1 MLKSLYITN
10 YALIDELSIDFAA
23 GFNVFTGETGAGK
36 SIIIGALAM
45 LLKGR
50 SDPSIIKSG
59 KDKATIEGIF
69 VTEDKE
75 LINILE
81 DNDIDCDGEIII
93 RRTIGKDRSSIRI
106 NGVAVTLGF
115 VSDLSVRLLDI
126 HSQRDSIYLLDNR
139 KQLALLDRFAN
150 SDLSAY
156 KVAYQ
161 KLQTARAEY
170 EHVLNEE
177 LSEREL
183 EYLQYDLQELIDAD
197 LKAGEEEQLSQL
209 ELAYNNASRYQQAFA
224 QALELYKGDGG
235 IKEKFY
241 DLLNALA
248 PIETKEIIESK
259 ALLDD
264 LYYNLED
271 VLERIEGFASAFQE
285 DAIDIEKIQER
296 LFTYAKLKR
305 KHKTDTEG
313 LLALRAELAAKL
325 ARFEQRDDIIANKRI
340 AFEEAQAVAQ
350 RLADELS
357 ALRRAK
363 ALELRDL
370 VLAQTADL
378 MLKNCSFM
386 IAFNKKELQA
396 DGQDDIEFQ
405 VAMNIGEPLKSLK
418 NTASGG
424 EISRLMLAIKTVF
437 AAYQHLE
444 MMVFDEIDTGVSGK
458 VASAVGRKMQEI
470 AKHTQVLCITHL
482 APVAACGS
490 THFYIYKSSD
500 DTSTRTDVKVLNEA
514 ERLEELAQMASGSLS
529 NESLAAAKE
538 LLLISSMNN

>member
-106 NGVAVTLGF
+106 NGIAVTLGF

-156 KVAYQ
+156 KAAYQ

-209 ELAYNNASRYQQAFA
+209 ELAYNNASRYQQTFA

-248 PIETKEIIESK
+248 PIETKEIVESK

-325 ARFEQRDDIIANKRI
+325 ARFEQRDEIIANKRL

-350 RLADELS
+350 NLADELS

-363 ALELRDL
+363 ALELRD
-370 VLAQTADL
+370 
-378 MLKNCSFM
+378 
-386 IAFNKKELQA
+386 
-396 DGQDDIEFQ
+396 
-405 VAMNIGEPLKSLK
+405 
-418 NTASGG
+418 
-424 EISRLMLAIKTVF
+424 
-437 AAYQHLE
+437 
-444 MMVFDEIDTGVSGK
+444 
-458 VASAVGRKMQEI
+458 
-470 AKHTQVLCITHL
+470 
-482 APVAACGS
+482 
-490 THFYIYKSSD
+490 
-500 DTSTRTDVKVLNEA
+500 
-514 ERLEELAQMASGSLS
+514 
-529 NESLAAAKE
+529 
-538 LLLISSMNN
+538 